1 MPESILYSTFTKA
14 VLLPS
19 LFVIVKVDV
28 AALLLQLKACDIET
42 FGSQSTVEDETGVS
56 VVMFVKSLLVS
67 ESVILH
73 VMAEPSGTD

>member
-42 FGSQSTVEDETGVS
+42 FGSQSTVEDDTGVS

>member
-1 MPESILYSTFTKA
+1 MYSTFTKA

-56 VVMFVKSLLVS
+56 VVMFVKSLLVN

-73 VMAEPSGTD
+73 VIVEPSGTD